1 MIEEIDNNENEENN
15 INNNN
20 NENNNINN
28 NENNNNQFEY
38 ESEIKVLD
46 YIWKP
51 QMVYITGHY
60 EFEILLTKKEMKKN
74 KIISQKTIYRRY
86 TDLEILYDGLIK
98 YNPGC
103 LIPELPE
110 KIFWMNVSTGSNK
123 NLLDKRKTKIEKYLN
138 YINKHYY
145 LSKNPVFLIFLSDDF
160 ERYKNDLKDGK
171 NLYKLIKNKYN
182 NYMNYVI
189 SRQKKF
195 FNIELDDKNLQKEKE
210 RLNKIL
216 TGINMLIEFLKNEIE
231 QINIQ
236 FDSLEE
242 ISKISNF
249 FSDASFS
256 LEKKNFSENY
266 LIYKDNLNNESIC
279 CKELSKE
286 KKLFYDKINNVYEKI
301 IVYRNMISSLIQIFE
316 RKEKFEFELKREKNE
331 DFFVGGNKENEIY
344 ELEKNVKNIQKQ
356 FYYELNNFHQELESF
371 SVVYLK
377 EFFDLKKELELNQR
391 KIFDKYKFNYVN
403 LIEENPSNN
412 KNNNKNDEEKENK
425 IDNEKENIKNKNE
438 EKNIN
443 NSDNKENKS
452 DKKDNDKSDESDN
465 DDD

>member
-1 MIEEIDNNENEENN
+1 MIEEVDNNENEENN
-15 INNNN
+15 INNN

-60 EFEILLTKKEMKKN
+60 EFEILLTKKEVKNN

-331 DFFVGGNKENEIY
+331 DFFVGGNKENEIN

-403 LIEENPSNN
+403 LIEEDLKNN
-412 KNNNKNDEEKENK
+412 TENNKNDENQ
-425 IDNEKENIKNKNE
+425 IKNNE
-438 EKNIN
+438 EKDKN
-443 NSDNKENKS
+443 DNKISENKS

-465 DDD
+465 NNDD

>member
-1 MIEEIDNNENEENN
+1 MIEEVDNNENEENN
-15 INNNN
+15 INNN

-60 EFEILLTKKEMKKN
+60 EFEILLTKKEMKNN

-110 KIFWMNVSTGSNK
+110 KIFWMNVSTSSNK

-256 LEKKNFSENY
+256 LEKKI
-266 LIYKDNLNNESIC
+266 L
-279 CKELSKE
+279 
-286 KKLFYDKINNVYEKI
+286 VKI
-301 IVYRNMISSLIQIFE
+301 I
-316 RKEKFEFELKREKNE
+316 
-331 DFFVGGNKENEIY
+331 
-344 ELEKNVKNIQKQ
+344 
-356 FYYELNNFHQELESF
+356 
-371 SVVYLK
+371 
-377 EFFDLKKELELNQR
+377 
-391 KIFDKYKFNYVN
+391 
-403 LIEENPSNN
+403 
-412 KNNNKNDEEKENK
+412 
-425 IDNEKENIKNKNE
+425 
-438 EKNIN
+438 
-443 NSDNKENKS
+443 
-452 DKKDNDKSDESDN
+452 
-465 DDD
+465 

>member
-1 MIEEIDNNENEENN
+1 MIEETNNSDNEENN
-15 INNNN
+15 INNNDENYN
-20 NENNNINN
+20 NNN
-28 NENNNNQFEY
+28 NENGNNGQVEY
-38 ESEIKVLD
+38 ESEIKVID

-60 EFEILLTKKEMKKN
+60 EFEILLTKKETKKN

-103 LIPELPE
+103 LIPDIPE

-123 NLLDKRKTKIEKYLN
+123 DLLDKRKTKIEKYLN

-182 NYMNYVI
+182 NYMNIVK
-189 SRQKKF
+189 SKNKKF
-195 FNIELDDKNLQKEKE
+195 FNIDLNDKNLQNEKE
-210 RLNKIL
+210 RINKIL
-216 TGINMLIEFLKNEIE
+216 KGVNMLIGFLKEEIE

-236 FDSLEE
+236 YNSLEE

-249 FSDASFS
+249 FSDSSFS
-256 LEKKNFSENY
+256 LEKKNFTENY
-266 LIYKDNLNNESIC
+266 LIYKNNLNNESIC

-286 KKLFYDKINNVYEKI
+286 KKLFYDKINNIYEKI
-301 IVYRNMISSLIQIFE
+301 IVYRNMINSLIQIFE

-331 DFFVGGNKENEIY
+331 DFYVGGNKENEIV

-356 FYYELNNFHQELESF
+356 FYYELNNFHQELEGF
-371 SVVYLK
+371 GVVYLK
-377 EFFDLKKELELNQR
+377 EFFDLKKQLELNQR

-403 LIEENPSNN
+403 LIEEDLKNN
-412 KNNNKNDEEKENK
+412 TAENNKNDENQNK
-425 IDNEKENIKNKNE
+425 NNE
-438 EKNIN
+438 EKDKN
-443 NSDNKENKS
+443 DNKINENKS

-465 DDD
+465 NNDD